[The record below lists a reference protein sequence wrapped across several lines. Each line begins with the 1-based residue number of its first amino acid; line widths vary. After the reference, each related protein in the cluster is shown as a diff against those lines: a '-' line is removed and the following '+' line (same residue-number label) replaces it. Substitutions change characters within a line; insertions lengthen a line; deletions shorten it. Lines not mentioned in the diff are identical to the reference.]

1 MNIEIVNILVGFV
14 SPFLMEGIK
23 WLSKKITNEAIQ
35 GRIAF
40 LLTGLVS
47 LIIAIVSLAIEGKMV
62 ITWQDILTNWAL
74 IFSSGQLVFK
84 MINGTKYLPRAN

>member
-1 MNIEIVNILVGFV
+1 MEIEIVSILVGFV
-14 SPFLMEGIK
+14 SPFLVEAIK
-23 WLSKKITNEAIQ
+23 WIVKKITNEAIQ

-40 LLTGLVS
+40 LLTGIIS
-47 LIIAIVSLAIEGKMV
+47 LIIAVVSLAIEGKMV

-84 MINGTKYLPRAN
+84 MLNGTKSLPRAN